1 MNILNNRYL
10 LLGFKLIVFLLMS
23 WFIAEQLFLKNDFMK
38 EVEVFFDHYQHDNNY
53 LFFIAVLLMPVNW
66 LLEAVKW
73 NQLLKRK
80 FPLPQLLKSIL
91 AGIALGFVT
100 PGRGGEFIGRVMFLD
115 EEDKAKAFY
124 LSSIGGIA
132 QTTATLMVG
141 VICVYFWRGDAFLSA
156 IALGLAIVW
165 LLLYLRF
172 DLLNRFIS
180 SNSFLQKYSL
190 VIHQDE
196 LPDISVQTTVLLLS
210 FLRFGVY
217 LSQYVLLLMFFGV
230 GHDYFQLAVY
240 SGVFLLAQTFSP
252 LMPLFDFSFR
262 GGSALVIF
270 SGLLWDNTY
279 QSPNTIAVL
288 CSVTMVWLINLVIPA
303 ITGYFLILKKKMVFN
318 AIRG

>member
-1 MNILNNRYL
+1 VNILYNRYVI
-10 LLGFKLIVFLLMS
+10 LGFKLVVFLLMS
-23 WFIAEQLFLKNDFMK
+23 WFIADQLFLKNNFKM
-38 EVEVFFDHYQHDNNY
+38 EVGVFFENFGNDNTY
-53 LFFIAVLLMPVNW
+53 LFFLAILLMPLNW

-73 NQLLKRK
+73 NQLLKHK
-80 FPLPQLLKSIL
+80 FPVPQLLKSIL

-100 PGRGGEFIGRVMFLD
+100 PGRGGEFIGRVLFLD

-190 VIHQDE
+190 VINQDE
-196 LPDISVQTTVLLLS
+196 LPDVSVQTAVLLLS

-230 GHDYFQLAVY
+230 GHDFFQLAVY

-252 LMPLFDFSFR
+252 LMPLLDFSFR

-270 SGLLWDNTY
+270 SALSTNNTY

-288 CSVTMVWLINLVIPA
+288 CSVTMVWLINLAIPA
-303 ITGYFLILKKKMVFN
+303 ITGYFFILKKKMVLH